1 MRKLKLNINNKDYVL
16 ELDRTSI
23 KWLEASGF
31 NLEDFLKK
39 PITFRELL
47 WNALFIKNHQDVNPN
62 LAMKLMDSYAKQ
74 HSEGMVNKVVK
85 FAMEEYNS
93 FIDALT
99 DTDSEKTE
107 EELEIIEQ

>member
-23 KWLEASGF
+23 KWLEAAGF

-39 PITFRELL
+39 PITFREYL
-47 WNALFIKNHQDVNPN
+47 WTSLFIKNHQDVNPT
-62 LAMKLMDSYAKQ
+62 LAIKLMDTYANEK
-74 HSEGMVNKVVK
+74 GNNMVNKVVR
-85 FAMEEYNS
+85 FAYEEYDS
-93 FIDALT
+93 FINALT
-99 DTDSEKTE
+99 DTNSEKTE